1 MDIYKVL
8 EDYNIY
14 NRQITV
20 ITKVNVL
27 QDDERIP
34 VSWLKIIEATS
45 IIQKKQI
52 VIDMWKDVMSNELSL
67 TIDYLSKHLEDV
79 FVFKSD
85 EHYYLLY
92 VISGNAS
99 ELLYYVGGN
108 PKDTVD
114 IKDKFPVD
122 IARFYKELHNGFY
135 DYCYKSMGI
144 VEADDAEKLLS
155 KIDED
160 RAELNDVICIF
171 SNGMGD
177 YVAYDQKEQKA
188 ILWLT
193 SDEPDFDICFWDV
206 VDEWTCLGM
215 KT

>member
-14 NRQITV
+14 NRKITV
-20 ITKVNVL
+20 ITKANVL

-85 EHYYLLY
+85 EQ
-92 VISGNAS
+92 
-99 ELLYYVGGN
+99 
-108 PKDTVD
+108 
-114 IKDKFPVD
+114 
-122 IARFYKELHNGFY
+122 R
-135 DYCYKSMGI
+135 
-144 VEADDAEKLLS
+144 
-155 KIDED
+155 
-160 RAELNDVICIF
+160 
-171 SNGMGD
+171 
-177 YVAYDQKEQKA
+177 
-188 ILWLT
+188 
-193 SDEPDFDICFWDV
+193 
-206 VDEWTCLGM
+206 
-215 KT
+215 